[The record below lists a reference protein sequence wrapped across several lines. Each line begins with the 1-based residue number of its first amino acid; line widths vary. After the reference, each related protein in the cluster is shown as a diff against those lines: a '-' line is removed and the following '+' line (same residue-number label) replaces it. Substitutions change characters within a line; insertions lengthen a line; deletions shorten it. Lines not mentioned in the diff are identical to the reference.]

1 NHLCYLLEQTKM
13 LFTGDHVMQGST
25 VVINPPDGDMRAYL
39 QSLEKLLDED
49 IAIIAPGHGYLIGAP
64 KKELR
69 RLIAHRLAREE
80 KVVNP
85 DRKAIE
91 GKLGEVRSAAQSGN
105 LAELASMF
113 NGVEGMPKAQIEQ
126 RVKNALKWLADKPQ
140 HQRIATDLE
149 LVELNLK
156 NLK

>member
-1 NHLCYLLEQTKM
+1 MSDDK
-13 LFTGDHVMQGST
+13 T
-25 VVINPPDGDMRAYL
+25 VRMVTN
-39 QSLEKLLDED
+39 LDRP
-49 IAIIAPGHGYLIGAP
+49 A
-64 KKELR
+64 
-69 RLIAHRLAREE
+69 
-80 KVVNP
+80 V
-85 DRKAIE
+85 E
-91 GKLGEVRSAAQSGN
+91 GKLAAVRKAAQSAN

-140 HQRIATDLE
+140 HNRITSDLE

>member
-1 NHLCYLLEQTKM
+1 MVTN
-13 LFTGDHVMQGST
+13 
-25 VVINPPDGDMRAYL
+25 
-39 QSLEKLLDED
+39 LDR
-49 IAIIAPGHGYLIGAP
+49 G
-64 KKELR
+64 
-69 RLIAHRLAREE
+69 
-80 KVVNP
+80 
-85 DRKAIE
+85 AIE
-91 GKLGEVRSAAQSGN
+91 GKLVDVRKAAQSAN

-126 RVKNALKWLADKPQ
+126 RVKNALNWLASNPQ